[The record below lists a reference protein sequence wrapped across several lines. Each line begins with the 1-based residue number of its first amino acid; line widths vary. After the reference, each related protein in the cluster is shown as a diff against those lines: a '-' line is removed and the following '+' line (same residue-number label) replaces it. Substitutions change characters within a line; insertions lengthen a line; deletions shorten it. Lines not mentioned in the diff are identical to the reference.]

1 MPYEFGNSNCPN
13 VYNILH
19 NYQLTVTLA
28 FASLIYGSSEYSL
41 AVFYFEISSSTSS
54 SEFSAERLFVTELK
68 WIITF

>member
-1 MPYEFGNSNCPN
+1 M
-13 VYNILH
+13 
-19 NYQLTVTLA
+19 TLA

-54 SEFSAERLFVTELK
+54 SEFSAERLFVKELK